1 MRRVML
7 AVFTLLVLGITWI
20 PAARADTIEDAA
32 ISTVLIGSDVCEP
45 VTTCFELLGITLS
58 VDVSSI
64 GIEGAP
70 VVTSSGPLP
79 AFSFSGGV
87 VDEQANYWDL
97 ENSEGDNLIY
107 AIDEPYGNSYI
118 FDISLLQ
125 ANLSGPDAVADGFNV
140 GSQET
145 LYSTYFASPEPGGF
159 CLTLLGTGLLGLVVV
174 RRRFAWVK

>member
-1 MRRVML
+1 ML

-32 ISTVLIGSDVCEP
+32 ISTLLFGASACGP
-45 VTTCFELLGITLS
+45 FTGCSELLGITLS
-58 VDVSSI
+58 VDVSNI

-70 VVTSSGPLP
+70 VVTSFGPLP

-87 VDEQANYWDL
+87 HDEQASYWDL
-97 ENSEGDNLIY
+97 GNSEGDILIY